1 VLLADDGTIMHLK
14 PEMVGKLG
22 EGNIWFGLREIGMD
36 SCSKGLD
43 GRTRSLG

>member
-22 EGNIWFGLREIGMD
+22 EGNIGKKL
-36 SCSKGLD
+36 LD
-43 GRTRSLG
+43 